1 LSALGQTSLYHLAR
15 SIAHGYLWMSSPF
28 FGLFIYEWFVGR
40 AELPFLGGILVVAL
54 AVLVVSLCPYRFYA
68 TQRVQEVFFYENSCR
83 LRGKNL
89 NREVPY
95 SEIRE
100 ISLIDPPFFAAGPG
114 IRVSFNGGDETLLIP
129 SNPKN
134 RSLRIDLYSWLK
146 PKVGT
151 PQLPESS

>member
-1 LSALGQTSLYHLAR
+1 MPLDKPIFYHFAPSLAR
-15 SIAHGYLWMSSPF
+15 GYLWLNLPL
-28 FGLFIYEWFVGR
+28 FGLFVYEWFVGR

-54 AVLVVSLCPYRFYA
+54 AVFVVSLRPYRFYA

-89 NREVPY
+89 DREVLY

-151 PQLPESS
+151 PQLSESS